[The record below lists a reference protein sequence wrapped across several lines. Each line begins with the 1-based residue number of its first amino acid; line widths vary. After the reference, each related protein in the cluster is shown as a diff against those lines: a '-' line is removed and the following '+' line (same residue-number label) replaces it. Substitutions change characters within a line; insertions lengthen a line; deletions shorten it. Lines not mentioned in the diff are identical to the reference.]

1 MNEQL
6 DSALNLEKKRQLEMM
21 QAAMQARIAE
31 IEKMEREE
39 QEKARKEEEEERKRL
54 EDEAK

>member
-1 MNEQL
+1 LEKVNEQL

-39 QEKARKEEEEERKRL
+39 
-54 EDEAK
+54 